1 MTTPTEQ
8 YTTLMQQ
15 GQEALRTAVDSWTR
29 TVRDAAA
36 QFPAGIQGYDPDKV
50 IDQVF
55 DFAEKLLEMQ
65 REFAKNVLKSSVRAA
80 EAVSQAV
87 PQVGEQAPAA
97 EEEEEAAPER
107 PRTSRRK

>member
-1 MTTPTEQ
+1 MTIPTEQ

-15 GQEALRTAVDSWTR
+15 SQEALRTAVDSWTR
-29 TVRDAAA
+29 TMRDAAA
-36 QFPAGIQGYDPDKV
+36 QFPTGIQGYDPDKI

-55 DFAEKLLEMQ
+55 DFAEQLLQMQ
-65 REFAKNVLKSSVRAA
+65 REFAKNVLKSSVSAA
-80 EAVSQAV
+80 EVITQAA

-97 EEEEEAAPER
+97 EEEEAAPER

>member
-1 MTTPTEQ
+1 MTTPTDQ
-8 YTTLMQQ
+8 YSALVQQ
-15 GQEALRTAVDSWTR
+15 GQEAVRKAVDSWTR

-36 QFPAGIQGYDPDKV
+36 QVPAGIQGYDPDKI

-65 REFAKNVLKSSVRAA
+65 REFAKNVLKSSVSAA
-80 EAVSQAV
+80 ETISQAV
-87 PQVGEQAPAA
+87 PQVGGQAQAA
-97 EEEEEAAPER
+97 EEEAAPER